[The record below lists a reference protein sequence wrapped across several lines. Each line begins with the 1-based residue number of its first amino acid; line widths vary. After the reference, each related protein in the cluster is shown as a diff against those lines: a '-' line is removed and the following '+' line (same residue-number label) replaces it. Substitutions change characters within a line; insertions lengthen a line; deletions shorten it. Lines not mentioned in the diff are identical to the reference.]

1 MGGGCVVTRSSER
14 IFRVIATCPVTGA
27 RAGEL
32 HTAHGVVETPVFM
45 PVGTQA
51 TVKAMAPFELTEMG
65 TSILL
70 GNTYHLSLRPG
81 EDLVAEAGGL
91 HRFMGWN
98 RAILTDSGGFQVFSL
113 AASRK
118 VSDEGVAFRSHL
130 DGSLHFLSPER
141 SVAIQ
146 EQLGSDIA
154 MCFDE
159 CVPYPSSPESSL
171 RAMERTLEWARRCRE
186 AHAREDQFLFGIVQG
201 SVYAEQRIDCARRL
215 AEMDFPGLAI
225 GGLSVGEPH
234 GEMYRIL
241 DAVMPSMPAAL
252 PRYLMGVGYPQN
264 LVEGVAR
271 GVDMFDCVLPTRNG
285 RNGTVFTSGGRLNIK
300 NLEFARDFS
309 PLDPECDCHVCRT
322 YTRAYL
328 RHLYKAG
335 EILSSRLCT
344 WHNIHFLL
352 RLMRRMRGAILGG
365 TFPEFR
371 RKFFSCFNDEA
382 KAGFRLG
389 KGGKRREE
397 QENAEGSASS

>member
-1 MGGGCVVTRSSER
+1 VTQVVEKP
-14 IFRVIATCPVTGA
+14 FRVIATCPVTGA

-32 HTAHGVVETPVFM
+32 YTAHGVVETPVFM

-51 TVKAMAPFELTEMG
+51 TVKAMAPFELAEMG

-81 EDLVAEAGGL
+81 EALIAEAGGL

-98 RAILTDSGGFQVFSL
+98 RPILTDSGGFQVFSL
-113 AASRK
+113 ATSRK
-118 VSDEGVAFRSHL
+118 ISDEGVAFRSHL

-159 CVPYPSSPESSL
+159 CVPYPVSREASL
-171 RAMERTLEWARRCRE
+171 RAVERTLVWARRCRE
-186 AHAREDQFLFGIVQG
+186 VHVREDQLLFGIVQG

-215 AEMDFPGLAI
+215 VEMDFPGLAI

-234 GEMYRIL
+234 EEMYRML
-241 DAVMPSMPAAL
+241 DTVMPFMPTTR
-252 PRYLMGVGYPQN
+252 PRYLMGVGYPPN

-285 RNGTVFTSGGRLNIK
+285 RNGTVFTSEGRLNIK
-300 NLEFARDFS
+300 NLEFSRDFS
-309 PLDPECDCHVCRT
+309 PLDPECDCYVCRT

-371 RKFFSCFNDEA
+371 RDFLSRFKDET
-382 KAGFRLG
+382 KDKRLPG
-389 KGGKRREE
+389 CGGKDREKQDAPE
-397 QENAEGSASS
+397 RSASS